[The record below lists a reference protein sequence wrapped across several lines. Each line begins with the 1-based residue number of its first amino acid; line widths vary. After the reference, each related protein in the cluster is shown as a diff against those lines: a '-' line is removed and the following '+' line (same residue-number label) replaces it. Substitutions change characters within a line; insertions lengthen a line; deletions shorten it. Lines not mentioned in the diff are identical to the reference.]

1 MRLSLFQVEPTMN
14 LRNMCWLVILAILEC
29 CWRTSSSNLPKEALA
44 EVEASLLSLF
54 GFKSRPKIDK
64 SKIVI
69 PQALIE
75 MYEKQTGF
83 PFETASIPKKGLHTR
98 SANTIRSFTH
108 IGRWWILLHY
118 YRGLNLM
125 YVVYIRRIGLF

>member
-1 MRLSLFQVEPTMN
+1 FPFRTIFLPIWISAKVKPTMN

-69 PQALIE
+69 PQALIQ

-98 SANTIRSFTH
+98 SA
-108 IGRWWILLHY
+108 
-118 YRGLNLM
+118 
-125 YVVYIRRIGLF
+125 